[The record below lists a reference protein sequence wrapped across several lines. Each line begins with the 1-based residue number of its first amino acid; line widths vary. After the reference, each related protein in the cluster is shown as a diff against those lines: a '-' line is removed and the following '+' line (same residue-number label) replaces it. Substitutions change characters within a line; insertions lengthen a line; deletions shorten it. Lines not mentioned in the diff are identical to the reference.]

1 MGAALGPFTI
11 TQTDQGGMSIH
22 RAALQG
28 LVEGQ
33 EGWPLIEINSDSPS
47 KTFTVDPPGLS
58 LSFSEALQGWT
69 TTHKYTFTGPKQVRH
84 TAPQGELCDTTGS
97 DWSMTYVCVCVLL
110 CQTLRLS
117 VRDVGERLRTGDLRI
132 VLQAGRA
139 EVGQHTTQNT

>member
-33 EGWPLIEINSDSPS
+33 EGWPLIKIDSDSPE

-84 TAPQGELCDTTGS
+84 TAPQGELGDPVTLLGVTG
-97 DWSMTYVCVCVLL
+97 L
-110 CQTLRLS
+110 
-117 VRDVGERLRTGDLRI
+117 
-132 VLQAGRA
+132 
-139 EVGQHTTQNT
+139 

>member
-33 EGWPLIEINSDSPS
+33 EGWPLIKIDSDSPD

-84 TAPQGELCDTTGS
+84 TAPQGEWACLCDTTAS
-97 DWSMTYVCVCVLL
+97 DRCMTCVCVVVCVCVRR
-110 CQTLRLS
+110 C
-117 VRDVGERLRTGDLRI
+117 G
-132 VLQAGRA
+132 
-139 EVGQHTTQNT
+139 